1 MRRLVPLLATASLLL
16 VGTGVATA
24 DVEETDAPDAAAQE
38 VDEPGDGEEAE
49 GDEPTGGEVDGGGEA
64 AASEAADEDEGFAVL
79 VYTRTTDFRHVS
91 IPDGIAAVEELGE
104 EHGFEVE
111 ATEDPDAFTDENLAR
126 FDAVMFLL
134 TTGDVVEPEGE
145 EAFER
150 YIRGGGGWV
159 GVHSA
164 ADTEYD
170 WDFYGELLAGA
181 YFHSHPVQQ
190 PGRVMVEDTEHRA
203 TAHLG
208 EEWLI
213 PFEEYYSFIANP
225 RGQVRVLL
233 SIDEDSYAQDPN
245 TTHIP
250 RRPEMPEGESGV
262 MGDHPMA
269 WCHEIDE
276 GHAFYTAFGHE
287 GYLYRTEEFREH
299 LLGGIL
305 TAAGQVEA
313 DCTPQEAAAD
323 DPVGEETDPAPDDD
337 APERGEDAE
346 NPEPEV
352 AAEQP
357 AGADGGPALPA
368 TGGSVALGL
377 LALSLGGLVTAAR
390 RGRVHP
396 G

>member
-1 MRRLVPLLATASLLL
+1 MRRFALLLATACVL
-16 VGTGVATA
+16 VTGPGAATA
-24 DVEETDAPDAAAQE
+24 ETPTPAADA
-38 VDEPGDGEEAE
+38 DGEN
-49 GDEPTGGEVDGGGEA
+49 
-64 AASEAADEDEGFAVL
+64 ASFAVL

-134 TTGDVVEPEGE
+134 TTGDVLEPEGR
-145 EAFER
+145 EALER
-150 YIRGGGGWV
+150 HVRAGGGWV

-190 PGRVMVEDTEHRA
+190 PGRVVVEDTGHPS
-203 TAHLG
+203 TSHLG
-208 EEWLI
+208 DEWLI
-213 PFEEYYSFIANP
+213 PFEEFYSFVANP

-233 SIDEDSYAQDPN
+233 SIDEDTYQQDPN

-250 RRPEMPEGESGV
+250 RSPEMPEGESGV

-269 WCHEIDE
+269 WCHEVDE
-276 GHAFYTAFGHE
+276 GHAWYTAFGHE
-287 GYLYRTEEFREH
+287 GYLYRTDEFREH

-305 TAAGQVEA
+305 TAAGQLEA
-313 DCTPQEAAAD
+313 DCTPQE
-323 DPVGEETDPAPDDD
+323 
-337 APERGEDAE
+337 
-346 NPEPEV
+346 V
-352 AAEQP
+352 AAEDATGDDDP
-357 AGADGGPALPA
+357 ATGAESSEDVDEGTGAEGGTGAEPDGSPGPTGGEVAAGADGGPMLPA
-368 TGGSVALGL
+368 TGGGPLQPGL
-377 LALSLGGLVTAAR
+377 LAMALAGGLALWLRRQAASS
-390 RGRVHP
+390 VSSD
-396 G
+396 